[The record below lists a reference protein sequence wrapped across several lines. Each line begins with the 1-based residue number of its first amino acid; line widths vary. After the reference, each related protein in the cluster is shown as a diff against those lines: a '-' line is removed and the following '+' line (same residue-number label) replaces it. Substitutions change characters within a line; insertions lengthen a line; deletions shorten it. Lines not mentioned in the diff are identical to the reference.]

1 LRRLSCFYCLLACP
15 CPFLL
20 IPRFLRLLPL
30 SKISDVMGVLARNPD
45 LDYVH
50 PETEVYTGLWCLH
63 AGATVFLAA
72 RLWTK
77 LTRRHGVW
85 YDDYILIT
93 CWVRKHLHSLTTGLC
108 TNCRAAGPH
117 NQQHHHHYRV
127 RHWLREPDLGYSN
140 AHPHRHQ
147 LLSHSAGPESLKDSF
162 WSNIAEVNQ
171 RLPVAARTS
180 VVLYHNDERIQSGQ
194 GKNSSNQRPRS

>member
-1 LRRLSCFYCLLACP
+1 
-15 CPFLL
+15 
-20 IPRFLRLLPL
+20 
-30 SKISDVMGVLARNPD
+30 MGVLARNPD

-50 PETEVYTGLWCLH
+50 PDTEVYTGLWCLH

-93 CWVRKHLHSLTTGLC
+93 CWVRKHLHPLTTVLC
-108 TNCRAAGPH
+108 TNYRAAGPH

-127 RHWLREPDLGYSN
+127 RHRLREPDMGYSN
-140 AHPHRHQ
+140 AHPHRH
-147 LLSHSAGPESLKDSF
+147 
-162 WSNIAEVNQ
+162 
-171 RLPVAARTS
+171 
-180 VVLYHNDERIQSGQ
+180 
-194 GKNSSNQRPRS
+194 